1 LVRARALSPQQ
12 TRARVKSGAPQADPQ
27 FRAGNLQRAD
37 CHTDNLGNLFST
49 LSPLYEVADLLH
61 PFWSKPRWPSTI
73 EGLQFE
79 LNGLDH
85 YSISLSLFSEAVEMT
100 ESACRPCVEKW
111 CTPSNFSPT
120 GGEMATFRQERCGD
134 MKEPGHFGLMYTL
147 GAAHKLQSLF

>member
-1 LVRARALSPQQ
+1 MGRRRLIPNFEQVICNEPIVTPIISAISSR
-12 TRARVKSGAPQADPQ
+12 
-27 FRAGNLQRAD
+27 
-37 CHTDNLGNLFST
+37 T

-111 CTPSNFSPT
+111 CTPSDFSPT
-120 GGEMATFRQERCGD
+120 RGEMATFCQKRCGD